1 MTLTLKELGTVVVS
15 KVEEH
20 KGQFYI
26 RDSEALERLS
36 DALCADVGFAVLVYD
51 NAHNVWGLVVYV
63 EIPEDVERI
72 GSDTVLFIVDSI
84 EGKAEFGLDVHER
97 ACRSDV

>member
-15 KVEEH
+15 QVEEYR
-20 KGQFYI
+20 GQFYI
-26 RDSEALERLS
+26 RDSEALGKIS

-51 NAHNVWGLVVYV
+51 NAHNVWGLVVYA
-63 EIPEDVERI
+63 ETPGDIERI
-72 GSDTVLFIVDSI
+72 GSDTVLFIVESI